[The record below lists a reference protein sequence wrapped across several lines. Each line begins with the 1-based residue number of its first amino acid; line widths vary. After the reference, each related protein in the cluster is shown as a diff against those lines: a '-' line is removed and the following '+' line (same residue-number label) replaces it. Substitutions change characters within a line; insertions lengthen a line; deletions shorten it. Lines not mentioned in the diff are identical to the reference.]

1 MSATVEDKMEL
12 LKEPLHG
19 IYIPV
24 ALMIVGISIINV
36 SYLPYVLVFLAL
48 LLGYRITNA
57 YSKYK
62 NELMES
68 ASVLTFG

>member
-57 YSKYK
+57 YSKYE

-68 ASVLTFG
+68 ASLLTFG